1 MSWVCLAEVCTAK
14 LIWHITYFSWGNCR
28 RKLFVRAAS
37 PVPVGPTK
45 SNDFSWSSNFARKYI
60 CITVP
65 EALTIMSLSWK
76 NQRKRC
82 PKDAVKNVSLLIV
95 HRTTVEL
102 SHGIIS
108 NHNKSETIPIY
119 LKGGRGRDYGWWARA
134 ATGGGPPFLVPAS
147 AQERPD
153 SPLVAICLM
162 LIDPGLASGLLI
174 CPLFFSAS

>member
-1 MSWVCLAEVCTAK
+1 MSWVCLAEVCTVK
-14 LIWHITYFSWGNCR
+14 LIWHVTYFSWGNCR

-76 NQRKRC
+76 NQRNRC

-95 HRTTVEL
+95 HRTTIEL

-108 NHNKSETIPIY
+108 NHNKSETIPKS
-119 LKGGRGRDYGWWARA
+119 LKRGRDYELWAA
-134 ATGGGPPFLVPAS
+134 ATAPGGPTFLVPAS
-147 AQERPD
+147 GVGQ
-153 SPLVAICLM
+153 SLHY
-162 LIDPGLASGLLI
+162 
-174 CPLFFSAS
+174 